1 MHRLRLLLPCLV
13 LGWTLL
19 LPALPARAV
28 EAPYESRLVRLAEI
42 LGSLHYLRNLCGE
55 HGSKWRDEMDA
66 ILKSDNPD
74 PETKAKLI
82 ASFNRGYRSYSD
94 VYRTCTASAT
104 AAIDRYMKEGAA
116 LSDDIVTRFGN

>member
-1 MHRLRLLLPCLV
+1 MDRRLFFLRLI
-13 LGWTLL
+13 LGSVLL
-19 LPALPARAV
+19 LPAFPARAV
-28 EAPYESRLVRLAEI
+28 EAPYEGRLVRLAEI

-74 PETKAKLI
+74 PKTKAKLI

-104 AAIDRYMKEGAA
+104 TAIDRYMKEGEA

>member
-1 MHRLRLLLPCLV
+1 MDRRLFLHLI
-13 LGWTLL
+13 LGLALL

-66 ILKSDNPD
+66 IIKSDNPD
-74 PETKAKLI
+74 PETKTKLI

-94 VYRTCTASAT
+94 VYRTCTASAA
-104 AAIDRYMKEGAA
+104 AAIGRYMKEGAA